1 MCNLMQDAALK
12 VALHDGK
19 ADKHAQVA
27 AKPRLTDQLHR
38 DSIMTARSAHDQTYQ
53 VTQPKWLILHL
64 TWITN
69 LELILPER
77 AIAILSRI

>member
-1 MCNLMQDAALK
+1 MQHAALK

-19 ADKHAQVA
+19 ADKHAQVEI
-27 AKPRLTDQLHR
+27 KLRLTEQLHK
-38 DSIMTARSAHDQTYQ
+38 DSIMTGRSAPDQIYQ

>member
-1 MCNLMQDAALK
+1 MQHAALK

-19 ADKHAQVA
+19 ADKHAQVEI
-27 AKPRLTDQLHR
+27 KLRLTEQSHK
-38 DSIMTARSAHDQTYQ
+38 DSIMTGRSAPDQIYQ

-69 LELILPER
+69 LDLILPER

>member
-1 MCNLMQDAALK
+1 MQDAALK